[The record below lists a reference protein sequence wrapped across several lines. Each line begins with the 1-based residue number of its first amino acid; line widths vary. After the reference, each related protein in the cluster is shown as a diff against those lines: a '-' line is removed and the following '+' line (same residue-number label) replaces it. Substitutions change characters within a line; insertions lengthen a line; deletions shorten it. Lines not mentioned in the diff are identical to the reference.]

1 MKTEELV
8 KIGKE
13 YFVDIVKGGLKASLF
28 TAFPILASPAPAY
41 FIDAFLDWL
50 ILMIADILEE
60 RSFFLYTD
68 FRTSAQ
74 GKAYVEAKIK
84 GYKAEMSG
92 NIEEIKRTQD
102 EIKKT
107 FRNFARFTT

>member
-50 ILMIADILEE
+50 ILMIAGTPKD
-60 RSFFLYTD
+60 
-68 FRTSAQ
+68 TS
-74 GKAYVEAKIK
+74 
-84 GYKAEMSG
+84 
-92 NIEEIKRTQD
+92 
-102 EIKKT
+102 IKKSDSALAIRAENSCRQT
-107 FRNFARFTT
+107 KIITK